1 MCHSDESRVPQP
13 PGSGAVREAGEIT
26 LTSGDGSTVGAY
38 YAHPDAQPEALTGA
52 AVIILPDVRGLH
64 PFYKD
69 LARRMAE
76 AGLEAVAI
84 DYFART
90 VDHLDRGE
98 GFAYMPHVD
107 QLLPEHVEADV
118 AAAVDWLRSL
128 PGSPVQS
135 VFTVGFCLGGSMS
148 WRQSASDHGLSGCIG
163 FYGLPDMA
171 ADRIDQMQVPL
182 LMLAGESDEYV
193 PVDAVKAFA
202 AEATAAGVEVQ
213 TKTYPGAPHSF
224 FDWVAAEHAEACDDA
239 WHQVLDFV
247 AAHK

>member
-1 MCHSDESRVPQP
+1 MCHSDESRPPQP
-13 PGSGAVREAGEIT
+13 PASGGVSSADDIT
-26 LTSGDGSTVGAY
+26 LTAADGSTVGAF
-38 YAHPDAQPEALTGA
+38 YARPDSQPEGLSGA

-64 PFYKD
+64 DFYKD

-90 VDHLDRGE
+90 CDHLDRG
-98 GFAYMPHVD
+98 GDFGYMEHVD
-107 QLLPEHVEADV
+107 QLKPEHVEADV
-118 AAAVDWLRSL
+118 SAAIEWLRAL

-135 VFTVGFCLGGSMS
+135 IFTVGFCLGGSMS
-148 WRQSASDHGLSGCIG
+148 WRQSAAGHGLSGCVG

-171 ADRIDQMQVPL
+171 EDRIDGMEVPL

-193 PVDAVKAFA
+193 PVDAVKKFA
-202 AEATAAGVEVQ
+202 ADVTAAGVEVQ

-224 FDWVAAEHAEACDDA
+224 FDWVFAEHAEACDDA
-239 WHQVLDFV
+239 WRQVLGFI
-247 AAHK
+247 AAHN